1 MLFQDVDFLDYAASR
16 IAKALLATFFNKN
29 TMFGTQFS
37 HDQIIASAYN
47 FAQKLEENRN
57 SDDLVNYLAINAVE
71 EWEEKLREL
80 WQQDIERRARRRQKR
95 LRLKQLYQHE
105 TLEQKVQR
113 LAGNSQLDYD
123 KIRLVI
129 EADLALANPT
139 PARIRERREWIA
151 RLIGEYRQRGQWQNK
166 PFPMTQEERKALYR
180 KGAARMHPDRA
191 ENAADY
197 QYRNMMM
204 AILNKANDADDG
216 DRMRDLLHDYEL
228 RPKATT
234 SEEQDTRLEFA

>member
-1 MLFQDVDFLDYAASR
+1 MRTSETTTST
-16 IAKALLATFFNKN
+16 ATSSSAQESEN
-29 TMFGTQFS
+29 TLRRQ
-37 HDQIIASAYN
+37 AN
-47 FAQKLEENRN
+47 
-57 SDDLVNYLAINAVE
+57 
-71 EWEEKLREL
+71 LREL
-80 WQQDIERRARRRQKR
+80 WRQDIERRAMRRQKR

-105 TLEQKVQR
+105 TLDQKIQR

-123 KIRLVI
+123 QIRLVI
-129 EADLALANPT
+129 EADLVLANPT

-191 ENAADY
+191 ENESDY

-204 AILNKANDADDG
+204 TILNKANDADDG
-216 DRMRDLLHDYEL
+216 DRMRDLLHDYEFHS
-228 RPKATT
+228 KATT
-234 SEEQDTRLEFA
+234 GEEQDARLEFA

>member
-1 MLFQDVDFLDYAASR
+1 MRTSETTTSTSTSTSQ
-16 IAKALLATFFNKN
+16 
-29 TMFGTQFS
+29 
-37 HDQIIASAYN
+37 SA
-47 FAQKLEENRN
+47 QELKEN
-57 SDDLVNYLAINAVE
+57 
-71 EWEEKLREL
+71 WEEKLREL

-129 EADLALANPT
+129 EADLVLANPT

-191 ENAADY
+191 TNDADY
-197 QYRNMMM
+197 QCRNMMM
-204 AILNKANDADDG
+204 AIFNKANDADDG

-228 RPKATT
+228 RSKATT
-234 SEEQDTRLEFA
+234 TGEEQNARLEFA

>member
-1 MLFQDVDFLDYAASR
+1 MRTSETTTST
-16 IAKALLATFFNKN
+16 ATSSSAQESEN
-29 TMFGTQFS
+29 TLRRQ
-37 HDQIIASAYN
+37 AN
-47 FAQKLEENRN
+47 
-57 SDDLVNYLAINAVE
+57 
-71 EWEEKLREL
+71 LREL
-80 WQQDIERRARRRQKR
+80 WRQDIEWRAMRRQKR

-129 EADLALANPT
+129 EADSVLANPT
-139 PARIRERREWIA
+139 PTRIRERREWIA

-191 ENAADY
+191 ENESDY
-197 QYRNMMM
+197 HYRNMMM

-216 DRMRDLLHDYEL
+216 DRMRDLLHDYEFHS
-228 RPKATT
+228 KATT
-234 SEEQDTRLEFA
+234 GEEQDARLEFA